1 MTKYLTAAIP
11 MYAMAIALGLSVGEA
26 SRALHA
32 QTDDAVVVI
41 VNGRRIT
48 QKEVDSSV
56 VSKVLPL
63 EEQIYALRKTALEN
77 LVLSGSQGS
86 K

>member
-1 MTKYLTAAIP
+1 MRKYLTAAIP

-41 VNGRRIT
+41 VNGRSIT

-63 EEQIYALRKTALEN
+63 EEQNICFAQNRFRESCPQRLAR
-77 LVLSGSQGS
+77 
-86 K
+86 